1 MRTITASIKSD
12 SLFFVCLQRT
22 AILID
27 SEDNASP
34 PSSDTPPDDDG
45 EFDETEINTMFYSS
59 SSSACGSDVALSDV
73 EIGSD
78 NDRSPRISTR
88 ARTRL
93 GTSRQRQGTRLQ
105 PYLRWFDCKCPLA
118 GETSCI
124 VERR

>member
-1 MRTITASIKSD
+1 MRTIMASINTD
-12 SLFFVCLQRT
+12 SFIRMCLQRT

-45 EFDETEINTMFYSS
+45 EFDETEINTMFDSS
-59 SSSACGSDVALSDV
+59 SSSACGSDVAPSDI

-78 NDRSPRISTR
+78 NDGSPRISTR

-93 GTSRQRQGTRLQ
+93 GTSRQRQGAYME
-105 PYLRWFDCKCPLA
+105 PYSR
-118 GETSCI
+118 
-124 VERR
+124 